1 MRKILLIIL
10 MIPAFACC
18 GSKTA
23 EKDTETSS
31 SYYIP
36 EDAVPFEVD
45 GHIYLNALLNGKD
58 SCRLLFDTGADML
71 YLDKDFCR
79 LDSVDLAGRM
89 KIKASLGGVGE
100 GAQLVDLVTDTVTVS
115 AVNLEERFGRTVIL
129 GLRDIVGCG
138 ADGIVGMDNFMD
150 KPLEINFEHSYM
162 RNLDTVRHEMLQ
174 GYTGLPVRIDEA
186 GRVYL
191 DLEVRFP
198 GKQVAGSFILDL
210 GSRSGI
216 SIAGGCA
223 EENALDELDVDRK
236 TGHFLNG
243 GIGGGSSRVCITS
256 EAVIIGQDTLKGV
269 EVSYSLDKKGALGM
283 QTEYAGLAGIEIFSS
298 RYNIILDF
306 EGKVLYLSPFQ
317 VEKKV
322 EGVDRGFRTVDRT
335 DIGAGW
341 IVNYMEDNSPA
352 FRAGLV
358 LGDTI
363 MAVNGSPVD
372 NNSYKTLMPLL
383 DTASVIDLEIR
394 GKSGKLR
401 KVSL

>member
-1 MRKILLIIL
+1 M
-10 MIPAFACC
+10 
-18 GSKTA
+18 
-23 EKDTETSS
+23 
-31 SYYIP
+31 
-36 EDAVPFEVD
+36 D

-58 SCRLLFDTGADML
+58 NCRLLFDTGADML

-79 LDSVDLAGRM
+79 LDSVDLADRM
-89 KIKASLGGVGE
+89 KIKASLSGVGE
-100 GAQLVDLVTDTVTVS
+100 GTQFVDLVMDTVTVS

-129 GLRDIVGCG
+129 GLRDIVGCR

-150 KPLEINFEHSYM
+150 KPLEINFEHSYL

-174 GYTGLPVRIDEA
+174 GYTGLPVRIDKA

-191 DLEVRFP
+191 DLEVQFP

-216 SIAGGCA
+216 SIACGCA
-223 EENALDELDVDRK
+223 EENALDEIDVDRK

-243 GIGGGSSRVCITS
+243 GIGGGSSRVYITS

-269 EVSYSLDKKGALGM
+269 ELSYSLDKKGALGM
-283 QTEYAGLAGIEIFSS
+283 QKEYAGLAGIEIFSS

-306 EGKVLYLSPFQ
+306 DGKVLYLSPFQ
-317 VEKKV
+317 AEKKA

-352 FRAGLV
+352 SMAGLV

-363 MAVNGSPVD
+363 MAVNGYPVD
-372 NNSYKTLMPLL
+372 NNSYRTLMPLL
-383 DTASVIDLEIR
+383 DTASVIDLDIK
-394 GKSGKLR
+394 GKNGKLR